1 MCSVMFVSST
11 SVYLAVRVVW
21 VSDTVVTGSLPVT
34 LLTRVQKHVLM
45 LAYLFYLSTSTL
57 TLHNNNTTSSNR
69 LFTCVYVRTIR
80 YTTLLLHTLG
90 KHFYINKDTQ
100 IDSPGQLVVKK
111 IAFTGFP
118 WGGISPPGSLY
129 RVFSLR
135 RSQGI
140 SDNLGVYIVCACPV
154 RLLFVVCN
162 EVVCLCLMPHEEHQ
176 HSIMHS
182 LQPPSLLL
190 LHH

>member
-69 LFTCVYVRTIR
+69 LFTCVYVRTIAH
-80 YTTLLLHTLG
+80 TKELLNTLLGHTRSSNQLSWPTGG
-90 KHFYINKDTQ
+90 KKNRVYRFSMGWYISTWF
-100 IDSPGQLVVKK
+100 I
-111 IAFTGFP
+111 I
-118 WGGISPPGSLY
+118 
-129 RVFSLR
+129 
-135 RSQGI
+135 
-140 SDNLGVYIVCACPV
+140 
-154 RLLFVVCN
+154 
-162 EVVCLCLMPHEEHQ
+162 
-176 HSIMHS
+176 
-182 LQPPSLLL
+182 
-190 LHH
+190 